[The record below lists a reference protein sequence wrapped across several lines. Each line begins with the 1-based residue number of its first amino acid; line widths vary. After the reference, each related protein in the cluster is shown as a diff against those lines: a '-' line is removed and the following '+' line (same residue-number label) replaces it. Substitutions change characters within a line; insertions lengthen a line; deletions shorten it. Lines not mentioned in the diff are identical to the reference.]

1 MRRWTET
8 IALVT
13 GASRGI
19 GRAVASLLA
28 ERGATVHACA
38 RSEREL
44 GELAQAYPSRIVIH
58 VADMA
63 QEGQVSQLCATIERL
78 HGRLDVL
85 IHNAS
90 VLGPTTSLEHI
101 SAEDWRKTL
110 AINLDG
116 SFFICKHAARL
127 LRAGAKAGCSPSL
140 LLMVSSSVGRTG
152 RGGWGAYSVS
162 KFGVEALVQIAQDE
176 LEQDGVICASIN
188 PGGTA
193 TQMRAQA
200 YPQEDPTTLPSAER
214 VASTMLLLAGLLTM
228 QQRAARYSS
237 RALFPL
243 LEKPWESLS
252 PAALPQD

>member
-1 MRRWTET
+1 MRRWTDT
-8 IALVT
+8 VALVT

-19 GRAVASLLA
+19 GRAVAALMA
-28 ERGATVHACA
+28 ERGATVHVCA

-44 GELAQAYPSRIVIH
+44 TELSQAYPSRIIIH
-58 VADMA
+58 IADVAK
-63 QEGQVSQLCATIERL
+63 EEQVSQLCGAIERL

-90 VLGPTTSLEHI
+90 VLGPTSALEHI
-101 SAEDWRKTL
+101 SAQAWRQTL

-116 SFFICKHAARL
+116 SFFICKHAASL
-127 LRAGAKAGCSPSL
+127 LRAGAKTAHGSSL

-176 LEQDGVICASIN
+176 LAEAGVICASIN

-200 YPQEDPTTLPSAER
+200 YPNEDPTTLPSPER
-214 VASTMLLLAGLLTM
+214 VGATMLLLAALLTP

-237 RALFPL
+237 RALFAFL
-243 LEKPWESLS
+243 DKPWESLN
-252 PAALPQD
+252 PATLPQD